1 MPPKGAVTR
10 ARGVIALLATCLIS
24 AAGHRVLIATPEHA
38 YDQVHV
44 GDTYVVPLFDGQVAD
59 VVAPV
64 KNLGIVQIA
73 YHSFTLTNSVRVGSN
88 RGEAFRVTGT
98 GHGTI
103 LVALRAPQLAMQC
116 ASCRTVHYF
125 FRASP

>member
-1 MPPKGAVTR
+1 MLGRVSVALCTIFLSASCGHPAI
-10 ARGVIALLATCLIS
+10 IAS
-24 AAGHRVLIATPEHA
+24 PEHA

-64 KNLGIVQIA
+64 KRLGIVQVA
-73 YHSFTLTNSVRVGSN
+73 YHSFSLTHDVHVGSN

-98 GHGTI
+98 GYGTI

-125 FRASP
+125 FRASR

>member
-1 MPPKGAVTR
+1 VRYKNAVTR
-10 ARGVIALLATCLIS
+10 ARAAIALLAVCLLS
-24 AAGHRVLIATPEHA
+24 VVGHHVLIATPEHA

-59 VVAPV
+59 VVGPV
-64 KNLGIVQIA
+64 KKLGIVQIA
-73 YHSFTLTNSVRVGSN
+73 YHSFTLTNSVQVGSD
-88 RGEAFRVTGT
+88 RGEAFRITGT

-125 FRASP
+125 FRALP